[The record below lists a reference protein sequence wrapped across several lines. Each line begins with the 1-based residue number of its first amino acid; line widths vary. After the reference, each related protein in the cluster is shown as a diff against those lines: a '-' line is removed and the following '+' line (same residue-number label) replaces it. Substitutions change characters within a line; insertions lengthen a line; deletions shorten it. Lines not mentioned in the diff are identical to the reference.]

1 MLRNPVKRGLK
12 VQIEFAI
19 GRKRNMLDTYIL
31 EPDSD
36 RLTLSF
42 PESKREF
49 APYLREGVEIKAF
62 IYTFNGII
70 ILDSIVYDSPFDG
83 KFIIEYNTEHHVIQ
97 RRKYLRMPYLTDF
110 FIRTEDVN
118 IKTTSV
124 DICGGGVR
132 FTTDKQLKAG
142 SIYTAQLRITQHEPL
157 IKMEGILLKKNF
169 YKQNEYV
176 LEFTVIDE
184 IDREKIVQK
193 CLNLEKEINK
203 TNM

>member
-1 MLRNPVKRGLK
+1 MLKSPIKRGLK
-12 VQIEFAI
+12 VQIEFSI

-62 IYTFNGII
+62 IFTFSGII
-70 ILDSIVYDSPFDG
+70 ILESIVYDSPFDG
-83 KFIIEYNTEHHVIQ
+83 KFIIEYNEEHHVIQ
-97 RRKYLRMPYLTDF
+97 RRKYLRMPYMTDF
-110 FIRTEDVN
+110 FIQLNEKN

-132 FTTDKQLKAG
+132 FTTNEQLKAG
-142 SIYTAQLRITQHEPL
+142 NTYQAQLRISAHEPL
-157 IKMEGILLKKNF
+157 IKMTGILIKKHF
-169 YKQNEYV
+169 YKPNEYV

-184 IDREKIVQK
+184 EDREKIVQK
-193 CLNLEKEINK
+193 CLNIEKEVNK
-203 TNM
+203 TSL